1 MGLTYIKDVVATTGK
16 YINAQGE
23 SKNSYQT
30 CGKMFERDDSS
41 ICIKLDAIPLG
52 NEWDGWL
59 NMYDKKE
66 WAGGGGATKAQAA
79 PAEKTSTDSIDGI
92 PFEL

>member
-1 MGLTYIKDVVATTGK
+1 MAQKLNYIKDVVATTGK

-30 CGKMFERDDSS
+30 CGKLFEREDGS

-66 WAGGGGATKAQAA
+66 RTGGGGASKAQAA
-79 PAEKTSTDSIDGI
+79 PEEPSPADDSI
-92 PFEL
+92 PF

>member
-1 MGLTYIKDVVATTGK
+1 MGLKYIKDVVATTGK

-30 CGKMFERDDSS
+30 CGKMFERDDQS

-52 NEWDGWL
+52 NEWDGWM
-59 NMYDKKE
+59 NMYEKKE
-66 WAGGGGATKAQAA
+66 WAGGGGATQAQAA
-79 PAEKTSTDSIDGI
+79 PAGPASEKDDI
-92 PFEL
+92 PF